1 MNRIKQME
9 CVQREGL
16 ELFAKKNRDY
26 SDSFA
31 NYGPVGVIVRMGD
44 KINRLTSITKSGVT
58 MVESESIRDTLIDL
72 HNYAAMAI
80 MLMDEKSTKPDKEEP
95 NMPKTITLGLPKNDS
110 VGHEL
115 YLEDTLAANS
125 F

>member
-1 MNRIKQME
+1 
-9 CVQREGL
+9 
-16 ELFAKKNRDY
+16 
-26 SDSFA
+26 
-31 NYGPVGVIVRMGD
+31 
-44 KINRLTSITKSGVT
+44 

-95 NMPKTITLGLPKNDS
+95 NTSKTITLGLPKNDS

-115 YLEDTLAANS
+115 YLEDILASNS